1 MKSEKTKDQ
10 AQSGTEQSKIP
21 APDLA
26 QQIYPTA
33 TVGRGANQPTDPSAA
48 MTIDKTTIEE
58 TEKAATAKREQKDW
72 NKRIRLCK
80 YWSIILGLCVV
91 LVMIVLPFC
100 LPASAD
106 LGVMAG
112 IMFSLAALYYLIIL
126 VAIIIAGVTMESSFR
141 RKKHALKD
149 YLIVGIGVIMMLSPL
164 IYFYS
169 VSIIR
174 HIGWSQ

>member
-33 TVGRGANQPTDPSAA
+33 TVGRGANQSADPSAA
-48 MTIDKTTIEE
+48 MTIDKTTIKE
-58 TEKAATAKREQKDW
+58 TEKAATAKGEQKDW

-126 VAIIIAGVTMESSFR
+126 VAIIIAGITMESSFR

-149 YLIVGIGVIMMLSPL
+149 YLIVGIGVIMMLLPL

>member
-33 TVGRGANQPTDPSAA
+33 TVGRGANQPADPSAA

-58 TEKAATAKREQKDW
+58 TEKAVTAKREQKDW

-126 VAIIIAGVTMESSFR
+126 VAIIIAGITMESSFK
-141 RKKHALKD
+141 RKKAC
-149 YLIVGIGVIMMLSPL
+149 S
-164 IYFYS
+164 
-169 VSIIR
+169 
-174 HIGWSQ
+174 

>member
-10 AQSGTEQSKIP
+10 AQSSTEQSKIP

-33 TVGRGANQPTDPSAA
+33 TVDRGANQPTDPSAA
-48 MTIDKTTIEE
+48 MTIIEE

-126 VAIIIAGVTMESSFR
+126 VAIIIAGITMESSFK